1 MIMKTKIKVFNILA
15 GIIFLWRAV
24 NGVRAIVFQA
34 TRGSLFRIDPIYL
47 VMELYEIIVLSIM
60 GVFALRQ
67 KKRGKVLNG
76 LGIVYIGY
84 TILNIIKILRYGFS
98 PSTLIDP
105 VILIA
110 AFVLSRNTKDT
121 NSEAAKVRAQA
132 EKQISIYDEQ
142 LRNGILT
149 QEEYDQIMKNN
160 K

>member
-1 MIMKTKIKVFNILA
+1 MKTKIKVFNILA

-34 TRGSLFRIDPIYL
+34 TRGFLLFRIDPIYL

-110 AFVLSRNTKDT
+110 ALFFLEILKTQVVKQQKYGHKQKSKFQSMM
-121 NSEAAKVRAQA
+121 NS
-132 EKQISIYDEQ
+132 
-142 LRNGILT
+142 
-149 QEEYDQIMKNN
+149 
-160 K
+160 

>member
-1 MIMKTKIKVFNILA
+1 MKTKIKVFNILA

>member
-1 MIMKTKIKVFNILA
+1 MKTKIKVFNILA

-98 PSTLIDP
+98 PSTLIDT

-121 NSEAAKVRAQA
+121 SSEAAKVRAQA

>member
-1 MIMKTKIKVFNILA
+1 MKTKIKVFNILA

-34 TRGSLFRIDPIYL
+34 TRGFLLFRIDPIYL

-121 NSEAAKVRAQA
+121 SSEAAKVRAQA

>member
-1 MIMKTKIKVFNILA
+1 MKTKIKVFNILA

-24 NGVRAIVFQA
+24 NGVRAIVFQV

-121 NSEAAKVRAQA
+121 SSEAAKVRAQA

-142 LRNGILT
+142 LRNGVLT